1 MLTKVSLLK
10 PKELSL
16 ANSHPD
22 FQNQNGTRQERELE
36 HGELPMGKIL

>member
-10 PKELSL
+10 PQELSL
-16 ANSHPD
+16 ANSYPD

-36 HGELPMGKIL
+36 HRELPMRKIL